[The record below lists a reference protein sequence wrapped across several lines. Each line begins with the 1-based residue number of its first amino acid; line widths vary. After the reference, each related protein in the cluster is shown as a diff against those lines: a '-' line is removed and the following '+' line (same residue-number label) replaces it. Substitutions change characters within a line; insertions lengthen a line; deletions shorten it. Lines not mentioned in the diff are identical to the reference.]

1 MRILIAHEA
10 LAGGGGVETYL
21 AALMPALAARGHQLA
36 FLHHNCRSD
45 VGPTRLDLPGVPL
58 AGVADDGLEAAVGA
72 MRAWRPDVCFSH
84 NMRQLEVDAALAGE
98 WPTVKMMHGYFGT
111 CVSGQKSHAFPT
123 VQPCSRTFGSAC
135 LALYLPRHCGQLR
148 PALMLQQYGW
158 ASRQRALFGRYA
170 HVVVAS
176 DHMAAEYGRHGIGPD
191 RLTTAR
197 LFPTALTA
205 DAPRPL
211 PADRTVLFAG
221 RMTTLK
227 GGDVLIGAAAAAN
240 RRLDRPVRLL
250 MAGEGPERGRWT
262 ALASRLGVAAEFTG
276 WLGGAELAA
285 LFRRASVVAVPSL
298 WPEPFGLVGLDAA
311 VHGVP
316 AVAFA
321 AGGIS
326 QWLRDG
332 VNGRLVPEIGD
343 SQALGSAIASMV
355 ENPAE
360 LERLGRGA
368 AAVARELDINTHV
381 ATLERVFTRAVGCG
395 AARA

>member
-1 MRILIAHEA
+1 
-10 LAGGGGVETYL
+10 
-21 AALMPALAARGHQLA
+21 
-36 FLHHNCRSD
+36 
-45 VGPTRLDLPGVPL
+45 
-58 AGVADDGLEAAVGA
+58 
-72 MRAWRPDVCFSH
+72 
-84 NMRQLEVDAALAGE
+84 
-98 WPTVKMMHGYFGT
+98 
-111 CVSGQKSHAFPT
+111 
-123 VQPCSRTFGSAC
+123 
-135 LALYLPRHCGQLR
+135 
-148 PALMLQQYGW
+148 
-158 ASRQRALFGRYA
+158 
-170 HVVVAS
+170 
-176 DHMAAEYGRHGIGPD
+176 
-191 RLTTAR
+191 
-197 LFPTALTA
+197 
-205 DAPRPL
+205 
-211 PADRTVLFAG
+211 
-221 RMTTLK
+221 MTTLK

-250 MAGEGPERGRWT
+250 MAGDGPERGRWT

-276 WLGGAELAA
+276 WLGGTELAA
-285 LFRRASVVAVPSL
+285 LFRRASIVAVPSL

-343 SQALGSAIASMV
+343 PQALGSAIAAMV

-360 LERLGRGA
+360 LDRLGRGA

-381 ATLERVFTRAVGCG
+381 ATLERVFTRAVDG